1 MENSDQNNSPSAV
14 DAGPAQDV
22 FLSYSRDDRPRAAKI
37 KGMLEAAGISVWW
50 DDMLEGGTRFLSTTE
65 YHLENCAAVVVLW
78 SEISVTSHWVSDEA
92 TRGRDRGVL
101 VPVTIDGTMP
111 PLGFRQFQVL
121 DLANPDAPSYKAEA
135 QKLINSVAARRT
147 AGGGETSSKPAL
159 GSVAPTSVISAQP
172 KTSRRGA
179 LIGGGA
185 AIVGLA
191 GVAAWQGGVFGSGDA
206 AIKRV
211 AVMPFDIEN
220 TVPEQKSLL
229 ASIASEVRTRLSRNP
244 LLHVAAQT
252 SSRALKD
259 AGKTA
264 SEICEELQVDYLIT
278 GRASLQGQRIDV
290 SGELIEGQTDRT
302 VLPIDIVGPIAS
314 VLSLQSKIVS
324 DVIRELTSADD
335 EDASAK
341 AGGTEIISAYDAFL
355 RGSELYA
362 SGLSEETDRGAL
374 AKFDEAIAIDP
385 AYAAAHAMRGR
396 TLALIANLYGNP
408 GEIAAMYEEAAESA
422 REATRQAPQYAGG
435 HGVLGD
441 ILANRQLNMKAARGA
456 FETSAQLGQGSA
468 ELLIRFAIYQGR
480 MGDFVEARK
489 ATSSA
494 LALDPLNPG
503 VFRLAG
509 RIEYDSG
516 AYDAALRHLNTSLTI
531 QENTSYTNYLVG
543 ITHLAMGDHAA
554 AKAAFEAERRFVW
567 KKTGL
572 SIADHKL
579 GNIAAAQDHFAELKE
594 RQGAKSSYQYMQ
606 IHAQWG
612 EQEAALDALDAAWA
626 ARDSGLVEARNDPL
640 LDPIRGTD
648 RFAATLA
655 QIGFV

>member
-1 MENSDQNNSPSAV
+1 MENSDQNNSPGAV
-14 DAGPAQDV
+14 DPGPAQDV

-37 KGMLEAAGISVWW
+37 KSMLEAAGISVWW
-50 DDMLEGGTRFLSTTE
+50 DDMLEGGTRFLNTTE
-65 YHLENCAAVVVLW
+65 FHLENCAAVVVLW

-121 DLANPDAPSYKAEA
+121 DLADADAPSYAAEA
-135 QKLINSVAARRT
+135 QKLINAVAAKKAT
-147 AGGGETSSKPAL
+147 NGGAIPPTPTPAPVSI
-159 GSVAPTSVISAQP
+159 GSTPVGAQQ
-172 KTSRRGA
+172 TGFSRRGA
-179 LIGGGA
+179 LVGGA
-185 AIVGLA
+185 LVGLS
-191 GVAAWQGGVFGSGDA
+191 GVAAWQAGLFGSGDP

-220 TVPEQKSLL
+220 TVSEQKSLL

-302 VLPIDIVGPIAS
+302 VLPIEIVGPVAS
-314 VLSLQSKIVS
+314 VLTLQSKIVS
-324 DVIRELTSADD
+324 DVIRELTIAD
-335 EDASAK
+335 EEEASAK

-396 TLALIANLYGNP
+396 TLALIANLYGSP
-408 GEIAAMYEEAAESA
+408 GEISAMYDEAAQSA

-441 ILANRQLNMKAARGA
+441 ILANRQLNMKAARGP

-468 ELLIRFAIYQGR
+468 DLLSRFAMYQGR
-480 MGDFVEARK
+480 MGDFAEARK
-489 ATSSA
+489 AISSA

-503 VFRLAG
+503 VFRFAG

-516 AYDAALRHLNTSLTI
+516 SYDAALRHFNTSLTI
-531 QENTSYTNYLVG
+531 QENTSYTKYLVG

-554 AKAAFEAERRFVW
+554 AKAAFETERRFVW

-572 SIADHKL
+572 SIAEHKL
-579 GNIAAAQDHFAELKE
+579 GNVAAAQNHFEELKE
-594 RQGAKSSYQYMQ
+594 RQGATSNYQYMQ

-612 EQEAALDALDAAWA
+612 EEAAALEALDAAWE

-648 RFAATLA
+648 RFAATRA